1 MSAQTIW
8 NFLKKEGF
16 NDYGI
21 AGLMGNL
28 DAESG
33 LRSNNLQD
41 TYSRKF
47 GLSDVQYTQKV
58 DNGTYANFVRDE
70 AGYGLAQWTYWSRK
84 QNLLNYA
91 KSKNKSIGD
100 LEMQLGFLCKELR
113 EQYTNSVYNILKTAT
128 SVQQASDAVLMN
140 FERPLNAASY
150 KSKRAEMGMVYYN
163 KFSKGVRN
171 IMATNT
177 YRKGQ
182 AVKLSA
188 NFNSSEFDCH
198 GSGCCSQTIINPQL
212 VKYLQQIRDHFNAPI
227 TITSAYRCPTHNSR
241 VGGAPGSRHS
251 KGDAA
256 DIVVKGRTPRE
267 VAKYAESIGIKGI
280 GLYET
285 SADGY
290 FVHIDTRSTKSFW
303 YGQNEQLRTTF
314 GGSSGSTTTIID
326 TTSNSET
333 MLSLNDTG
341 TAVKEVQEML
351 IELGYDLSSGP
362 NDKTKGADGIYG
374 MKTWRAVIDFQRKNN
389 LDPDGIVGEK
399 TMEALEKATASNGG
413 YTVKVT
419 ASLLNVRS
427 GPGIEN
433 SVVGMIRK
441 NAVYKLLEIKDGWGR
456 IASPAGWVSL
466 SYVIAV

>member
-47 GLSDVQYTQKV
+47 GLSDIQYTQKV
-58 DNGTYANFVRDE
+58 DNETYTNFVHDE

-128 SVQQASDAVLMN
+128 SVQQASDAVLIN
-140 FERPLNAASY
+140 FERPLNATSY

-163 KFSKGVRN
+163 KFSKGVGN

-198 GSGCCSQTIINPQL
+198 GSGCCSETIINPQL
-212 VKYLQQIRDHFNAPI
+212 VKYLQQIRDHFKAPI
-227 TITSAYRCPTHNSR
+227 TITSAYRCPVHNSR
-241 VGGAPGSRHS
+241 IGGATRSQHCQGN
-251 KGDAA
+251 AA
-256 DIVVKGRTPRE
+256 DIVVKGVSSRE

-290 FVHIDTRSTKSFW
+290 FTHIDTRTSKAFW
-303 YGQNEQLRTTF
+303 YGQNEQPRTTF
-314 GGSSGSTTTIID
+314 GENSGSTTVTID
-326 TTSNSET
+326 TTNNSST
-333 MLSLNDTG
+333 TVSLNDTG
-341 TAVKEVQEML
+341 VVVKEIQQML
-351 IELGYDLSSGP
+351 IELGYILTSNPAD
-362 NDKTKGADGIYG
+362 NATKGADGIFGLLTY
-374 MKTWRAVIDFQRKNN
+374 KAVRDFQKKNG
-389 LDPDGIVGEK
+389 LSIDGIVGEK
-399 TMEALEKATASNGG
+399 TMEALEKATAKAG
-413 YTVKVT
+413 YTVKIT
-419 ASLLNVRS
+419 ANLLNVRS

-433 SVVGMIRK
+433 SIVGLIRK
-441 NAVYKLLEIKDGWGR
+441 NAIYKILEIENGWGK
-456 IASPAGWVSL
+456 IASPSGWISMN
-466 SYVIAV
+466 YTAII